1 MGKKKKKKKKKMMTR
16 MGFWSCQEEEDNFAR
31 TGQEPT

>member
-1 MGKKKKKKKKKMMTR
+1 MEKKKKKKMTR
-16 MGFWSCQEEEDNFAR
+16 MGFWSCEEEEDEDNFAR